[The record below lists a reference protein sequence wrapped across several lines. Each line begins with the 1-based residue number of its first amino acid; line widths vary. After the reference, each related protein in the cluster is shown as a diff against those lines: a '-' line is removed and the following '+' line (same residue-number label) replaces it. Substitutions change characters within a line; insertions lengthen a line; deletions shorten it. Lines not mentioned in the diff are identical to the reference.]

1 MFKLYDLFCSMKSLK
16 LPMGL
21 SDAVNTQNDRNNNVL
36 QNNKQMNEHEVVFRP
51 IFNQKQP
58 HRWCNG

>member
-1 MFKLYDLFCSMKSLK
+1 MKSLK

-21 SDAVNTQNDRNNNVL
+21 SDAVNTQNDRKNNVL